1 MASEFENFYQRVCH
15 ALGIHSQQELAR
27 MLGVNRSA
35 ITQAKQRNAVPDKW
49 ILKLTREYGLD
60 PAWLEQGDAVSARSP
75 RFSAPQTQHQAAFF
89 EVPKVGAR
97 LCAGG
102 GSFDVDSHVIDTQVF
117 QRPWLDRK
125 GRPDEMVLMDVF
137 GDSMEPEIK
146 QGDTV
151 LIDQSQQNILA
162 GAIYAVGVEDTVMV
176 KRLEKRPNALV
187 LLSDNRAYSPIVLQG
202 DELETVRVIGKIVWI
217 CREYR

>member
-1 MASEFENFYQRVCH
+1 MPNEFEKFYDRVCH
-15 ALGIHSQQELAR
+15 ALGIRSQQELAR

-35 ITQAKQRNAVPDKW
+35 ITQAKQRDAVPDKW
-49 ILKLTREYGLD
+49 ILRLTREYGLD
-60 PAWLEQGDAVSARSP
+60 PAWLEQGDVGTARSSFFP
-75 RFSAPQTQHQAAFF
+75 EQQTNYF

-102 GSFDVDSHVIDTQVF
+102 GSFDVDSEVIDTQVF

-146 QGDTV
+146 AGDTV
-151 LIDQSQQNILA
+151 LIDQSQKNVLA

-187 LLSDNRAYSPIVLQG
+187 LLSDNRAYSPIMLQG

>member
-1 MASEFENFYQRVCH
+1 MPKEFEKFYDRVCQ
-15 ALGIHSQQELAR
+15 ALGVRSQQELAR
-27 MLGVNRSA
+27 LLGVNRSA
-35 ITQAKQRNAVPDKW
+35 ITQAKQRDAVPDKW
-49 ILKLTREYGLD
+49 ILKLTREFGLD
-60 PAWLEQGDAVSARSP
+60 PAWLEHGELAIARPSAFSSP
-75 RFSAPQTQHQAAFF
+75 QAQPADYF

-102 GSFDVDSHVIDTQVF
+102 GSFEVDSEVIDTQVF
-117 QRPWLDRK
+117 QKSWLNHK

-146 QGDTV
+146 GGDTV
-151 LIDQSQQNILA
+151 LIDQSQKNILA

-187 LLSDNRAYSPIVLQG
+187 LLSDNRAYTPIVLQG

>member
-1 MASEFENFYQRVCH
+1 MPNAFEMFYNRVCQ
-15 ALGIHSQQELAR
+15 ALGIRSQQDLAR

-35 ITQAKQRNAVPDKW
+35 ITQAKQRDAVPDKW

-60 PAWLEQGDAVSARSP
+60 PAWLEQGDGASRSP
-75 RFSAPQTQHQAAFF
+75 LFSVPQTQQTQHF

-102 GSFDVDSHVIDTQVF
+102 GSFDVDSEVIDTQVF
-117 QRPWLDRK
+117 QRQWLDRK
-125 GRPDEMVLMDVF
+125 GRPDDMVLMDVF

-151 LIDQSQQNILA
+151 LIDQSQKNVLA

-176 KRLEKRPNALV
+176 KRLEKRPSALV
-187 LLSDNRAYSPIVLQG
+187 LLSDNRAYTPIVLQG
-202 DELETVRVIGKIVWI
+202 DELATVRIIGKIVWI